1 MMKVVI
7 IEDEFYVTKHLSAL
21 VEEAGYDC
29 VGIYHSGESFLNKTD
44 WDFDV
49 AMVDIFLSVKLTGLD
64 IAKEIKSQN
73 KAFFFLT
80 ANQDE
85 KTLKAAAML
94 SPNAYITK
102 PFNPN
107 DVVAALKTIEYQLP
121 SFIEIIDKHGKR
133 NIHPMDI
140 VFVKSDRSYI
150 EIQTLDEK
158 IVQRKSL
165 SEMAE
170 ELPDFFI
177 RVHRSYL
184 VNHHLID
191 YQSTVIVAVN
201 GHEIPISRSYK
212 DNLGEI
218 S

>member
-7 IEDEFYVTKHLSAL
+7 IEDEFYVTKHLCAL
-21 VEEAGYDC
+21 VEQAGYIC

-49 AMVDIFLSVKLTGLD
+49 VMVDIFLSTKLTGLD
-64 IAKEIKSQN
+64 VAKEIKSHS
-73 KAFFFLT
+73 KPFFFLT
-80 ANQDE
+80 GNQDE
-85 KTLKAAAML
+85 KTLQAAAML

-107 DVVAALKTIEYQLP
+107 DIVAALKTIEYQLP
-121 SFIEIIDKHGKR
+121 SFIEIIDKNGKR

-140 VFVKSDRSYI
+140 FFVKSDRSYI

-158 IVQRKSL
+158 IVQRKTL

-177 RVHRSYL
+177 RVHRSYII
-184 VNHHLID
+184 NCHLID
-191 YQSTVIVAVN
+191 YQNTGIAALN
-201 GHEIPISRSYK
+201 GHVIPISRTYK
-212 DNLGEI
+212 DNLTGLI
-218 S
+218 